1 MIGILYVLHGSK
13 KKGKREQMEDFLF
26 ELSKQV
32 TLAFGIP
39 PEQQEL
45 AFLEHDPR
53 TIVQGLDNLSAK
65 GADLILVQPIL
76 LFPASHALEDIPTSI
91 SKFKQ
96 MNSTS
101 EVRLCHTFG
110 RNREIIEIALKNAY
124 QMAETLQYSQYQTA
138 FIIHGSKRF
147 DEPLQEMQLLAQQLS
162 PNIEVTVIYG
172 HVTWQSFIEKH
183 LHEPIIL
190 VPIFLFEGHLLDR
203 IRAEIASLSANICMT
218 PTLELD
224 KNLIPAILRE
234 LRLALEENI

>member
-26 ELSKQV
+26 ELNKQA
-32 TLAFGIP
+32 TLTFGIP

-53 TIVQGLDNLSAK
+53 TIVQGLENLSAK

-76 LFPASHALEDIPTSI
+76 LFPASHALEDIPESI
-91 SKFKQ
+91 FKFKQ

-110 RNREIIEIALKNAY
+110 RNREIIELALKNTYA
-124 QMAETLQYSQYQTA
+124 MAETLQYPKFQTT

-147 DEPLQEMQLLAQQLS
+147 DEPLQEMQLLAQQLA
-162 PNIEVTVIYG
+162 PNVEVTVIYG
-172 HVTWQSFIEKH
+172 QPTWQSFIEKH
-183 LHEPIIL
+183 LNEPIML

-203 IRAEIASLSANICMT
+203 IRAEITTLSSNIWMT

-224 KNLIPAILRE
+224 VNLIPAILRE
-234 LRLALEENI
+234 LRLALEENV